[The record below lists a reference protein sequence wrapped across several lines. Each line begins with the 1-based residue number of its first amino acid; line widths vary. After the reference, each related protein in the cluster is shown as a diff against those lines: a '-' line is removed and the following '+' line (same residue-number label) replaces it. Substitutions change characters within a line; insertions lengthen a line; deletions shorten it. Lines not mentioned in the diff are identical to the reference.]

1 MQQLSGLDAA
11 FLALESPSMF
21 GHVGSL
27 CIVDPSTA
35 TEPVTLETLTKLV
48 SARLPLVPPFRRRL
62 VQVPLGLDMPY
73 WIDDPD
79 FDIEFHVR
87 ELALPAPGN
96 DHQLAEQLAR
106 LHGRPLDRAR
116 PLWELY
122 LISGLSGGRMAT
134 YTKVHHAAIDGVSG
148 NDILGALLDVQP
160 EGRELPAP
168 DWASEKEPSSVSL
181 LARSVLSLARQPVR
195 ATKLSYGLMRSVPG
209 MLRSSGRPRLPL
221 IDRDSSAVLSRP
233 SLRAPKTPFN
243 APITPHRRF
252 AFTALPLADIK
263 AVKNAAGLTVND
275 VVMALATGAL
285 RRWLEDHDALPDSP
299 LVAAVPI
306 SVRTKEQAGTG
317 GNQISGMLAALPT
330 QLASPLDRLRG
341 VHEAMSAA
349 KEQHGALPAALLS
362 DVTQFAIP
370 ALAGQAARL
379 NERLRLLERANP
391 FNLFVSNVP
400 GPNVPLYF
408 AGAELL
414 AYYPLSAIADGQ
426 GLNITVISYRDSMF
440 FGLIACREL
449 VPDLERIT
457 DYITEE
463 LQTLL
468 VATQASARTAS
479 AGARPSVAAERT
491 PRRRSAKA

>member
-11 FLALESPSMF
+11 FLALESSSMF

-35 TEPVTLETLTKLV
+35 EEPVTLERLTRLV
-48 SARLPLVPPFRRRL
+48 ASRLPLVPPFRRRL
-62 VQVPLGLDMPY
+62 VQVPFGLDMPY

-96 DHQLAEQLAR
+96 DQQLREQAAR
-106 LHGRPLDRAR
+106 LHARPLDRAR

-122 LISGLSGGRMAT
+122 LISGLAGGRIAI

-148 NDILGALLDVQP
+148 NDILGALLDVSP
-160 EGRELPAP
+160 EGRDLPFVEWP
-168 DWASEKEPSSVSL
+168 HESQPGNLSL
-181 LARSVLSLARQPVR
+181 LARSVLSLARQPLR
-195 ATKLSYGLMRSVPG
+195 ATRLSLELLRSAPG
-209 MLRSSGRPRLPL
+209 VLRSSARPRLPF
-221 IDRDSSAVLSRP
+221 IDRDAGAVLSRP

-252 AFTALPLADIK
+252 AFCELSLTDIK
-263 AVKNAAGLTVND
+263 KVKNAAGITVND
-275 VVMALATGAL
+275 VVLALSTGAL

-306 SVRTKEQAGTG
+306 SIRTPEQAGTA
-317 GNQISGMLAALPT
+317 GNQISGMMAALPT
-330 QLASPLDRLRG
+330 QLASPLDRLQV
-341 VHEAMSAA
+341 VHESMRAA
-349 KEQHGALPAALLS
+349 KEQHGALPADLLV

-408 AGAELL
+408 AGAELQ

-449 VPDLERIT
+449 VPDLDVMA
-457 DYITEE
+457 DYVQQE
-463 LQTLL
+463 LATLL
-468 VATQASARTAS
+468 VATASTTAKKARRT
-479 AGARPSVAAERT
+479 AERT
-491 PRRRSAKA
+491 PARNESRR

>member
-11 FLALESPSMF
+11 FLALEGPSMF

-27 CIVDPSTA
+27 CIIDPSTG
-35 TEPVTLETLTKLV
+35 PGPLTLEELCRHVAT
-48 SARLPLVPPFRRRL
+48 RLPLVPPFRRRL
-62 VQVPLGLDMPY
+62 VKVPFGLDMPY

-96 DHQLAEQLAR
+96 DRQLADQAAR
-106 LHGRPLDRAR
+106 LHARPLDQAR

-122 LISGLSGGRMAT
+122 LISGLSGGRMAF
-134 YTKVHHAAIDGVSG
+134 YTKVHHAAVDGVSG
-148 NDILGALLDVQP
+148 NDILGALLDISPQ
-160 EGRELPAP
+160 GRDLAAAAWPREQ
-168 DWASEKEPSSVSL
+168 EPSSLNL
-181 LARSVLSLARQPVR
+181 LARSVVSLARQPVR
-195 ATKLSYGLMRSVPG
+195 ATLLSLGLLRSAPG
-209 MLRSSGRPRLPL
+209 ILRSSTRPRLPF
-221 IDRDSSAVLSRP
+221 IDRDPSALLSRP

-243 APITPHRRF
+243 AAITPHRRF
-252 AFTALPLADIK
+252 AFCALPMDDVK
-263 AVKNAAGLTVND
+263 AVKNAARMTVND

-285 RRWLEDHDALPDSP
+285 RRWLEDQDALPGSP

-306 SVRTKEQAGTG
+306 SVRTKDQIGTG
-317 GNQISGMLAALPT
+317 GNRVSALIAALPT
-330 QLASPLDRLRG
+330 QLPSPLDRLRV
-341 VHEAMSAA
+341 VHESMRAA

-379 NERLRLLERANP
+379 NERLRLFERANP

-400 GPNVPLYF
+400 GPRAPLYF
-408 AGAELL
+408 AGSELL
-414 AYYPLSAIADGQ
+414 AYYPMSAIADGQ

-449 VPDLERIT
+449 VPDLDVMT
-457 DYITEE
+457 DYVQQE
-463 LQTLL
+463 LATLL
-468 VATQASARTAS
+468 VATATHSRS
-479 AGARPSVAAERT
+479 AERT
-491 PRRRSAKA
+491 PARHESR